1 MIWDASD
8 ANPLHRRLPAEVVSR
23 RAYVKKPPPEE
34 KALEDQVIVDIKA
47 ASLLKPEA
55 RLKWLAKACKMVTD
69 GRSTATDLYDVIVN
83 RKFTSGMPERLRRKL
98 TGIVKENMD
107 AFSDNQ
113 QRYLLSVDSPL
124 LTSDRDREVDD
135 VVAGDDEAEVEAEAV
150 GTAISSERTTMA
162 AETKGPSTAATA
174 SAGTGASPTGQG
186 SAPST
191 TRPPAPAP
199 AAALPFIQADLKAA
213 KAISS
218 SRTST
223 PSGQTREERLPPGGG
238 WQTVE
243 DDTTRR
249 RQIGQDTRRDG
260 EKRGRRPAGDEE
272 DNVLSRAAAD
282 EAVAAAKKKKI
293 EEEADDIFAR
303 IKVPA
308 ASEPPLGASGRS
320 RKGER
325 DRRRRAAARSRSRSI
340 SSREARKVKASERQS
355 RRSWQEDTPI
365 PALTGSRAL
374 LLNKDYQEDLPHLPR
389 PTDLR
394 GAGSRV
400 VHQARQMQGEGSRSR
415 SRGKRRN
422 KMLALTS

>member
-98 TGIVKENMD
+98 TGIIKENLE
-107 AFSDNQ
+107 AFSDKQ
-113 QRYLLSVDSPL
+113 QRYLLSTDSPL

-135 VVAGDDEAEVEAEAV
+135 AVAGDEEPEAEAEAI
-150 GTAISSERTTMA
+150 GTAAVSSDRGSA
-162 AETKGPSTAATA
+162 AAPEAKGPSTTATT
-174 SAGTGASPTGQG
+174 STG
-186 SAPST
+186 SAPSA
-191 TRPPAPAP
+191 TRPAPAP
-199 AAALPFIQADLKAA
+199 SAALPFIQADLKAA
-213 KAISS
+213 KALSS
-218 SRTST
+218 SRAAT

-249 RQIGQDTRRDG
+249 RQMAAQDGRRDPD
-260 EKRGRRPAGDEE
+260 KRGRRPADEE

-282 EAVAAAKKKKI
+282 EAAAAAKKKKI

-303 IKVPA
+303 IKIPGASDPPA
-308 ASEPPLGASGRS
+308 GASGRS
-320 RKGER
+320 RKGGER
-325 DRRRRAAARSRSRSI
+325 DRRRRRASSAPSRSRSI

-355 RRSWQEDTPI
+355 RRSWQENTPI

-400 VHQARQMQGEGSRSR
+400 VHQARAQQGEASRSR
-415 SRGKRRN
+415 SRGKRRS
-422 KMLALTS
+422 KLLALTS